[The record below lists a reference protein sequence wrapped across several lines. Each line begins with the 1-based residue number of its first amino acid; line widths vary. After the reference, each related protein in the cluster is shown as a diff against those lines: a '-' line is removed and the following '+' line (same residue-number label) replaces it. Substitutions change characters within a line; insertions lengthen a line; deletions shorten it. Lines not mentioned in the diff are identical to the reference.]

1 MLVNPV
7 VDVCAKTRNHRK
19 KRKTQKNNDLLK
31 TKRITNI

>member
-1 MLVNPV
+1 MSVL
-7 VDVCAKTRNHRK
+7 KLEITGK